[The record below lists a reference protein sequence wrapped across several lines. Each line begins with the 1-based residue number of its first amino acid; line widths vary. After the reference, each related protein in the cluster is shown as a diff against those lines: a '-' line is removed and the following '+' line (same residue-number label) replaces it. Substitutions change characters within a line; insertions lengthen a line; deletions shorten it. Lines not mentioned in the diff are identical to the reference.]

1 MVGRSPIMLRFGA
14 RFASSPYVRLY
25 PGTMHFPLPE
35 DFIARVKAFDDEMI
49 AFRRDLHAHPELA
62 HAEARTTRVLRERL
76 EAAWLRP
83 TVLPSGTGLVCDIG
97 RGDTAIALRADLDA
111 LPVVDEK
118 SVPYRSTVPGACHAC
133 GHDVH
138 TAVVLG
144 AGLVLADLEAA
155 GELPGRVRLLFQP
168 AEEVMPGGALDV
180 IRAGGIDGVSRVLA
194 LHCDPRAEVGEIGL
208 RVGPITGASD
218 QVDVRLQGPGGHT
231 ARPHLTADLVYALAK
246 VATET
251 VAALSRRVDPRAGL
265 SLVWGRVAAGSAPN
279 AIPQS
284 GELSGTLRCLDP
296 QVWETAPQIVEELV
310 LGLASQYGVT
320 ADVHVQ
326 RGVPPCVND
335 VASVRLF
342 REAAL
347 AAIGPEAVLSTEQ
360 SLGGEDFAWY
370 LEHTPGALARLGVR
384 APGETV
390 QRDLH
395 QGRFDIDE
403 RAISVGIRLLVA
415 TTLLALGE

>member
-1 MVGRSPIMLRFGA
+1 
-14 RFASSPYVRLY
+14 
-25 PGTMHFPLPE
+25 MHIPLPE
-35 DFIARVKAFDDEMI
+35 DFIARVKAYDDEMI

-62 HAEARTTRVLRERL
+62 RAEVRTTRVVRERL
-76 EAAWLRP
+76 EAAGLAPR
-83 TVLPSGTGLVCDIG
+83 VLPAGTGLVCDVG
-97 RGDTAIALRADLDA
+97 RGETAVGLRADLDA

-144 AGLVLADLEAA
+144 AGLVLADLGGA
-155 GELPGRVRLLFQP
+155 GQLPGRVRLLFQP

-180 IRAGGIDGVSRVLA
+180 IRAGEVEDVRRILA
-194 LHCDPRAEVGEIGL
+194 LHCDPRAEVGEVGL
-208 RVGPITGASD
+208 RVGAITGASD
-218 QVDVRLQGPGGHT
+218 HVSVRLTGPGGHT
-231 ARPHLTADLVYALAK
+231 ARPHLSADLVYALAK
-246 VATET
+246 IATET

-265 SLVWGRVAAGSAPN
+265 SLVWGRIAAGSVAN
-279 AIPQS
+279 AIPQA
-284 GELSGTLRCLDP
+284 GELQGTLRCLDP
-296 QVWETAPQIVEELV
+296 AVWEQAPAIVEELV
-310 LGLASQYGVT
+310 CGIASQYGVT
-320 ADVHVQ
+320 AEVHVQ

-335 VASVRLF
+335 MTSVRLF

-347 AAIGPEAVLSTEQ
+347 AAVGPESVVSTEQ

-370 LEHTPGALARLGVR
+370 LERIPGALARLGVR
-384 APGETV
+384 APGETL

-395 QGRFDIDE
+395 QGQFDIDE

-415 TTLLALGE
+415 TALAALHEARLGR